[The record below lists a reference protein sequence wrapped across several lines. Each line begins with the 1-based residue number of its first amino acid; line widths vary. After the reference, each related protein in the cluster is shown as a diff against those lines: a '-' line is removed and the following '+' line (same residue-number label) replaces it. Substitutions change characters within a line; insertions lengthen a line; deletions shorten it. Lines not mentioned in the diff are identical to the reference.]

1 MRRTKEFCQWLVSLA
16 FAFFLVNMLCFFY
29 ERPTGWFDTPNGPSL
44 AGWRPGSVLVHGTE
58 GYGITRVDEN
68 GYLNPQGKLEGS
80 YILMM
85 GSSHT
90 QGKEVPSNQKYSVL
104 VNDHFAEG
112 TDMLRTYNIACDGNF
127 LPSIIQHFQAAV
139 QAFPDSQMVT
149 IEIAGTDFSEAT
161 LKNAL
166 SQVTLDAENS
176 VASQNRNAGLKKRI
190 SNLVKEG
197 FPLLS
202 LMKSKWKTAVAQQ
215 TAAEPQTVDAAA
227 YAALLNQAMALIRSE
242 YDQPIVIIYHP
253 AVSLKADGT
262 VNIKYGSMWSE
273 FQNACASN
281 SIDVI
286 NMGPIFE
293 QWYYEH
299 RQLPY
304 GFCNTAPGTGHL
316 NKVGHQLIADT
327 LIAYIERKTV

>member
-1 MRRTKEFCQWLVSLA
+1 MKTAKNIWQWVLSIAIAFC
-16 FAFFLVNMLCFFY
+16 LVNALCFLY

-58 GYGITRVDEN
+58 GYGITRVDKN
-68 GYLNPQGKLEGS
+68 GYLNPYGKLES
-80 YILMM
+80 NYILMM

-90 QGKEVPSNQKYSVL
+90 QGKEVPSGQKYSVL
-104 VNDHFAEG
+104 VNTHFSGE
-112 TDMLRTYNIACDGNF
+112 TDVLRTYNIASDGNF

-149 IEIAGTDFSEAT
+149 IEIANTDFSEET
-161 LKNAL
+161 LRNAL
-166 SQVTLDAENS
+166 SQVTLDIENS
-176 VASQNRNAGLKKRI
+176 VVSQDKNAGLKIRI
-190 SNLVKEG
+190 SNFVKEG

-202 LMKSKWKTAVAQQ
+202 LIKSEWKTATAQQ

-242 YDQPIVIIYHP
+242 YDRPIVIIYHP

-273 FQNACASN
+273 FQNACVSN

-286 NMGPIFE
+286 NMGQIFE

-316 NKVGHQLIADT
+316 NKVGHRLIADT
-327 LIAYIERKTV
+327 LIEYIERKAV

>member
-1 MRRTKEFCQWLVSLA
+1 MRRKKEFCQWLFSFA
-16 FAFFLVNMLCFFY
+16 IAFFLVNALCFLY

-44 AGWRPGSVLVHGTE
+44 AGWRPHSILVHGTE

-68 GYLNPQGKLEGS
+68 GYLNPPGTLES
-80 YILMM
+80 NYILMM

-90 QGKEVPSNQKYSVL
+90 QGKEVPSDQKYSVL
-104 VNDHFAEG
+104 VNTHFSGE
-112 TDMLRTYNIACDGNF
+112 TDVLRTYNIASDGNF

-139 QAFPDSQMVT
+139 QAFPASQMVT
-149 IEIAGTDFSEAT
+149 IEVANSDFSEET
-161 LKNAL
+161 LRNAL
-166 SQVTLDAENS
+166 SQVTLDIENS
-176 VASQNRNAGLKKRI
+176 VASQNQNAGLIKRI

-202 LMKSKWKTAVAQQ
+202 LMKSKWKTATKQQMAAQPQ
-215 TAAEPQTVDAAA
+215 AVDTAS
-227 YAALLNQAMALIRSE
+227 YATLLNQAMGLIRSE
-242 YDQPIVIIYHP
+242 YDRSIVLIYHP
-253 AVSLKADGT
+253 PVSLEADGT
-262 VNIKYGSMWSE
+262 VKIIYGSMWSE

-281 SIDVI
+281 GIDVI

-316 NKVGHQLIADT
+316 NKVGHQLIADA
-327 LIAYIERKTV
+327 LIEYIERKAV

>member
-1 MRRTKEFCQWLVSLA
+1 MKTAKNIWQWFLSIAIAFC
-16 FAFFLVNMLCFFY
+16 LVNALCFLY

-68 GYLNPQGKLEGS
+68 GYLNPQGKLEGN

-90 QGKEVPSNQKYSVL
+90 QGKEVPSDQKYSVL
-104 VNDHFAEG
+104 VNTHFSRE
-112 TDMLRTYNIACDGNF
+112 TDVLRTYNIASDGNF

-149 IEIAGTDFSEAT
+149 IEIANTDFSEET
-161 LKNAL
+161 LRNAL
-166 SQVTLDAENS
+166 SQVTLDIENS
-176 VASQNRNAGLKKRI
+176 VASQNQNARLIKRI

-202 LMKSKWKTAVAQQ
+202 LMKSKWKTATAQR
-215 TAAEPQTVDAAA
+215 TAAELQTIDAAA
-227 YAALLNQAMALIRSE
+227 YAAPLNQAMALIRSE
-242 YDQPIVIIYHP
+242 YDRSIVIIYHP
-253 AVSLKADGT
+253 SVSLKADGT
-262 VNIKYGSMWSE
+262 VKILYGSMWSE

-281 SIDVI
+281 GIDVI

-316 NKVGHQLIADT
+316 NKVGHQLIADA
-327 LIAYIERKTV
+327 LIEYIERKAV

>member
-1 MRRTKEFCQWLVSLA
+1 MKKTKGLCQWLFSFAIA
-16 FAFFLVNMLCFFY
+16 FCLVNALCFLY
-29 ERPTGWFDTPNGPSL
+29 DRPTGWFDTPNGPSP
-44 AGWRPGSVLVHGTE
+44 AGWQPGSILVHGTE

-68 GYLNPQGKLEGS
+68 GYLNPPGKLES
-80 YILMM
+80 NYILMM

-90 QGKEVPSNQKYSVL
+90 QGKEVSSDQKYSVL
-104 VNDHFAEG
+104 LNTHFAGE
-112 TDMLRTYNIACDGNF
+112 TDVLRTYNIACDGNF

-139 QAFPDSQMVT
+139 QMFPDSKMVT
-149 IEIAGTDFSEAT
+149 IEIANTDFSEEA
-161 LKNAL
+161 LRNA
-166 SQVTLDAENS
+166 STQVTLDTENS

-202 LMKSKWKTAVAQQ
+202 LMKSKWKTAAAQP

-227 YAALLNQAMALIRSE
+227 YAALLNRAMALIRSE
-242 YDQPIVIIYHP
+242 YDRPIVFIYHP

-262 VNIKYGSMWSE
+262 ISIDYGSMWSE
-273 FQNACASN
+273 FQEACASN
-281 SIDVI
+281 GIDI
-286 NMGPIFE
+286 IDMGSVFE

-316 NKVGHQLIADT
+316 NKVGHQLIADA
-327 LIAYIERKTV
+327 LIEFIERKAV